1 MTNTVVLKR
10 ALIPIVALAVAV
22 AVASC
27 SPGAA
32 TPPSGEPT
40 VGASAP
46 ASASAAANSADVMFA
61 TMMIPH
67 HRQAIEMSDML
78 LGKDGIDPKV
88 SELAQKIKG
97 AQAPEIELMNSWLG
111 AWGAPTVAPGDGGM
125 SGMNHGSMGSGM
137 MSEDDMAALN
147 KASGPE
153 ASRLFLEQ
161 MIQHHEGAIAM
172 AQTELDQGQNPDA
185 LALAQKIIDTQTA
198 EIAEMK
204 ALLAGN

>member
-1 MTNTVVLKR
+1 MRNTVVLKR
-10 ALIPIVALAVAV
+10 ALIPVAALAVTLAV
-22 AVASC
+22 SAC
-27 SPGAA
+27 SPGPAA
-32 TPPSGEPT
+32 PPSGEPS
-40 VGASAP
+40 VGASASARP
-46 ASASAAANSADVMFA
+46 SASANSADVMFA

-78 LGKDGIDPKV
+78 LGKDGVDPKV
-88 SELAQKIKG
+88 SELAQKIKD
-97 AQAPEIELMNSWLG
+97 AQGPEIELMNSWLA

-137 MSEDDMAALN
+137 MSQEDMAALE
-147 KASGPE
+147 KASGPD

-172 AQTELDQGQNPDA
+172 AKTELDQGQNPDA
-185 LALAQKIIDTQTA
+185 LALAQRIVDAQTA

-204 ALLAGN
+204 AMLAGN